1 MPNLTKKIIIVA
13 GPNGP
18 GKTTFA
24 RSFLPAEA
32 SLPRFINA
40 DQIAVIRR
48 RFASGMNYFQRCY
61 KHAVDD
67 WAVYDSSGTEPV
79 MIEWGENR

>member
-1 MPNLTKKIIIVA
+1 MRLNSM
-13 GPNGP
+13 
-18 GKTTFA
+18 TFV
-24 RSFLPAEA
+24 SLPAVETAIARVASRARQGGHDVPEA
-32 SLPRFINA
+32 
-40 DQIAVIRR
+40 V
-48 RFASGMNYFQRCY
+48 FAAALQAGTKNFQLHY